1 MRNVRTVLIFQIFL
15 LAISI
20 LAVSEMAINFPY
32 PSPLIKPFLS
42 PKLKWPT
49 AEIIGWIETQT
60 IDPSF
65 GKFFYRD
72 PDRSV
77 PSGQNIVA
85 AADGVVQYAS
95 FRDGTTYLVI
105 GLSFWD
111 VHVVRTPI
119 SGVVK
124 SIESDGEYYPRYP
137 TRAQRDADFF
147 LRGKAA
153 PVQQIVTIGTTM
165 GDVRVRLITSYWAS
179 RLKV

>member
-1 MRNVRTVLIFQIFL
+1 MTSVAIRLAPCQAATAGRHSKSTRLLQMRGGAMRKVRFVLIFQIFL

-95 FRDGTTYLVI
+95 
-105 GLSFWD
+105 
-111 VHVVRTPI
+111 
-119 SGVVK
+119 
-124 SIESDGEYYPRYP
+124 
-137 TRAQRDADFF
+137 
-147 LRGKAA
+147 
-153 PVQQIVTIGTTM
+153 
-165 GDVRVRLITSYWAS
+165 
-179 RLKV
+179 